1 MTLVK
6 VKAKLTLIVVH
17 TIKLSAF
24 QKVKIIKTI
33 LQINCLNKTHL
44 HKASSVMFYLCM
56 YCFDVSLVEKKPLIF
71 QLNVLTMTEN
81 L

>member
-1 MTLVK
+1 MTLVNF
-6 VKAKLTLIVVH
+6 KAKLKLIVVH

-24 QKVKIIKTI
+24 QKVKIIETI
-33 LQINCLNKTHL
+33 LQTSCLSKTHL
-44 HKASSVMFYLCM
+44 HNASSVMFYLCM
-56 YCFDVSLVEKKPLIF
+56 YCFDIDLVEKKPLIF